1 MPKAEKGTAKDIGNR
16 IKAKGLQKLKF
27 YCQMCEK
34 QCRDANG
41 FKCHM
46 TSESHL
52 RNMKIFSQNAS
63 GIMDGMSKDFEKTY
77 IDTLR
82 RRHGTKRVN
91 ANNVYQEQIADKAH
105 IHMNSTKWANLADFI
120 QYLGRTGKCIVD
132 ETERGWYVQYV
143 ERDTGILERQEAR
156 EKRVE
161 AEKAAEDR
169 YSKQMEIQ
177 KVEAAK
183 MLDRAGGVLHTK
195 ATKLNWEGEVSISLS
210 LGSTTRKS
218 SAASAANKSKSSVF
232 GDDDDEEDED
242 EEQAGVIKEE
252 QTLVDPATA
261 FKSRPVAVNADTRAP
276 FNLEKRKNRDDETPH
291 SPDKKARKYY
301 GDERKE
307 YWVRQGILVRI
318 ISKKLANGKYYNRKA
333 VIERVLDD
341 KFTAEVEVLD
351 SGPDVRD
358 GGDVIRLDQEDLET
372 VIPKEGKKVRI
383 LNGGGRGKSATVV
396 SLDKDRERA
405 KLELD
410 DGTILGRVDY
420 HDISKMA

>member
-63 GIMDGMSKDFEKTY
+63 GIMDGMSRDFEKTY
-77 IDTLR
+77 VDTLR

-105 IHMNSTKWANLADFI
+105 IHMNATKWANLADFI
-120 QYLGRTGKCIVD
+120 QYLGRTGKCVVD
-132 ETERGWYVQYV
+132 ETERGWYVQYI
-143 ERDTGILERQEAR
+143 ERDAGILERQQAQ

-169 YSKQMEIQ
+169 HAKQMEIQ
-177 KVEAAK
+177 KIEAAK
-183 MLDRAGGVLHTK
+183 MLDRAGGILHTK
-195 ATKLNWEGEVSISLS
+195 ATNLNRDGEVSISLS
-210 LGSTTRKS
+210 LGSTTRKA
-218 SAASAANKSKSSVF
+218 SAASAANKSKYFAF
-232 GDDDDEEDED
+232 GNDDDEEEQDQDE
-242 EEQAGVIKEE
+242 AGVVQKG
-252 QTLVDPATA
+252 QTHIDRARASKTRPA
-261 FKSRPVAVNADTRAP
+261 AVNADTVAP
-276 FNLEKRKNRDDETPH
+276 SNLEKRKNRNDETPH
-291 SPDKKARKYY
+291 LSHKKIRIEYN
-301 GDERKE
+301 DERKE
-307 YWVRQGILVRI
+307 YWLRQDILVRI
-318 ISKKLANGKYYNRKA
+318 ISKKLANGKYLNRKA
-333 VIERVLDD
+333 VVERVLDD

-351 SGPDVRD
+351 SGPYVQD
-358 GGDVIRLDQEDLET
+358 GGDVIRLDQDDLET

-383 LNGGGRGKSATVV
+383 LNGEGRGKSATVV
-396 SLDKDRERA
+396 ALDKGRERA

-410 DGTILGRVDY
+410 DGTILGGVAY
-420 HDISKMA
+420 ADISKMA